1 MAVSTMVFKIN
12 LAKCNTSND
21 ARLNFAVTSN
31 QTLARLSSKPGF
43 VIQPPSKSVFIT
55 FKFQQ
60 ANVSVHVWEVKN
72 VLRERKSKWVR
83 NKEKG
88 MAYSC
93 SFKTAYPISLAEHQ
107 LLHKPTP
114 MALNQQNT
122 AVGVCSQSPLLP
134 SLTIF
139 GQAVIGPLP
148 TANAWMLLILSFL
161 VLSWEEEEQMV
172 TQSCRR
178 LLFTRAQ
185 ALVFCSISRQH

>member
-1 MAVSTMVFKIN
+1 MEKLYMRNMAVGQDCSVAFWGTAHKI
-12 LAKCNTSND
+12 
-21 ARLNFAVTSN
+21 
-31 QTLARLSSKPGF
+31 
-43 VIQPPSKSVFIT
+43 I
-55 FKFQQ
+55 
-60 ANVSVHVWEVKN
+60 
-72 VLRERKSKWVR
+72 R

-161 VLSWEEEEQMV
+161 VLS
-172 TQSCRR
+172 
-178 LLFTRAQ
+178 
-185 ALVFCSISRQH
+185 